1 MTSLPG
7 NLDCLCYDFPNAD
20 ACRVLCT
27 LFEKEKMPVTWH
39 HSIAPSVSSICS
51 SLRKNYS
58 HIESKTGLDVHFLKE
73 LVCFIESEFKE
84 VDEDDHEQRFIVFQ
98 RAFNMVIEHVQNYKL
113 LLTSIKKEY
122 ENVIEALRYSKRR
135 NPTLKNQII
144 RLSTQGSTIH
154 NFKVRIYQ
162 LQELLAIQRGY
173 NKNLVKKRDE
183 LFDKSPDCLR
193 FMEKKN
199 VANEKDVDKR
209 VIPGITL
216 EQSTDINYLNT
227 ILKQVTKCVK
237 DMNLK
242 LKTKYVPKS
251 EKHKLKNLL
260 KAKITE
266 RDQLINEGHYL
277 KAKRQRIKVGYEAA
291 LAYNDIRPPH
301 WSVGDIVAHALR
313 LSVDTTI
320 GEKDNTLHAV
330 ATSTVKVLQEQEPD
344 DEKEAEL
351 MLENI
356 EIFNEMFEN
365 LLYAEAAMHAAV
377 CPKGILRTMATFQR
391 FKDLPTV
398 PGERPSPS
406 FIFCKALLSTVEDEN
421 QIPDEQ
427 ISLECIHCT
436 LKEREFQLLFF
447 WLSQKKLT
455 ITKAAGDLIREYC
468 KCSMICSC
476 GCLSLAE
483 FIYTQLGLYREATF
497 ALIKQ
502 NRIVYGLYYAQSLA
516 DFDSSDYEAA
526 FDAFPTLQFASS
538 LVLNTDSQSNTI
550 KPLISFHR
558 MLTLLIK
565 KDINLLRKF
574 WRKITHT
581 ENTNNPIVHDLIS
594 LEEFPLDESWHD
606 LVIKLDQLGEENV
619 AVELQA
625 LIFSHGILNSVL
637 KTYHDQNE

>member
-320 GEKDNTLHAV
+320 GEKD
-330 ATSTVKVLQEQEPD
+330 
-344 DEKEAEL
+344 
-351 MLENI
+351 
-356 EIFNEMFEN
+356 
-365 LLYAEAAMHAAV
+365 
-377 CPKGILRTMATFQR
+377 
-391 FKDLPTV
+391 LPTV

-581 ENTNNPIVHDLIS
+581 VSENTNNPIVHDLIS